1 MPRTPEDIADEDDL
15 YRRLGPDHVKP
26 DGAIS
31 RTAFMRNS
39 TVNRNR
45 KEPDPE
51 ISVDLAR
58 LTTPA
63 LTLTRANRPAH
74 GVGSLVAAY
83 PRSLGLAV
91 RHTPTEDNSAIRRSK
106 AIRIARTVTCWP
118 RLRRSSSLP
127 SAVQDRGR
135 RRSDR
140 LMRSQTLAGRPER
153 PPARGP
159 RCLRA
164 HLGRA
169 PGPRRTGHIPGGA
182 MREPPSGRSRRTTR
196 LSHTR
201 QTLDK

>member
-63 LTLTRANRPAH
+63 LTLTRANRPTH

-83 PRSLGLAV
+83 PRSLGLSV
-91 RHTPTEDNSAIRRSK
+91 RHTPTDENWAH
-106 AIRIARTVTCWP
+106 
-118 RLRRSSSLP
+118 SSIEGN
-127 SAVQDRGR
+127 QDRENCY
-135 RRSDR
+135 
-140 LMRSQTLAGRPER
+140 LLARATTILI
-153 PPARGP
+153 PPQSSPSP
-159 RCLRA
+159 R
-164 HLGRA
+164 
-169 PGPRRTGHIPGGA
+169 
-182 MREPPSGRSRRTTR
+182 
-196 LSHTR
+196 
-201 QTLDK
+201 